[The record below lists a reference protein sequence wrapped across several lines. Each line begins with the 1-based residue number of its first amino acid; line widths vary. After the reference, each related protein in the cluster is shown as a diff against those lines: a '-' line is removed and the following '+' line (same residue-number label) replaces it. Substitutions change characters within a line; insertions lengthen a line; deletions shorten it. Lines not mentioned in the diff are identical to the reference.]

1 MFESLEKN
9 STIDVRNNLTY
20 QDDSKLF
27 KTILK
32 IRFYVEIKNM
42 NIMQ

>member
-9 STIDVRNNLTY
+9 STIDVGNNLTY

-27 KTILK
+27 KNILK
-32 IRFYVEIKNM
+32 IIFYVEIKNM